1 MGASLGHGRSKL
13 PEPAINVTPLVDV
26 VLVLLIIFMVIT
38 PALADGEHIELPSIV
53 NPDEKPKDMS
63 PIEVTVARNGTVL
76 VDKDRVERAQ
86 LADTLRKLRGQDEK
100 RELLLKTDAGI
111 PYKDFRE
118 TLAMLQGLGFRG
130 VSLKVL
136 ERKKAG
142 S

>member
-1 MGASLGHGRSKL
+1 MGMSMGGGKGVKND
-13 PEPAINVTPLVDV
+13 INVTPLIDV

-38 PALADGEHIELPSIV
+38 PALADGEHIELPAIV

-63 PIEVTVARNGTVL
+63 PIEVTVALHGVVL
-76 VDKDRVERAQ
+76 VEKERVPRAQ
-86 LADTLRKLRGQDEK
+86 LADTLRKLHERDEK
-100 RELLLKTDAGI
+100 RELLLKTDAAM

-118 TLAMLQGLGFRG
+118 TVALLQGLGFRG